1 MTAGRFRLVVSLLG
15 AVTSLALGCD
25 SLPGRPTESD
35 RPLRPSEVTD
45 FAVLYRES
53 CAGCHGADGRF
64 GAALPLA
71 HPVYLAVVD
80 DEAVRRVIAS
90 GVPGTS
96 MPGFSRGAGGTL
108 TDGQIDVLVK
118 GMRQRWARP
127 DALGNDRPPPYA
139 ADGPGDGVRG
149 AAVYATYCASCH
161 GRDGTGGP
169 SVGAIVDRAYL
180 ALVSDQALRT
190 LVIAGRP
197 DLGHPDWRGDGRR
210 VPMTADQVSDVVAWV
225 AAKRADRAVAGDVV
239 AHEGAR

>member
-1 MTAGRFRLVVSLLG
+1 MTVSRFRAAVRILG
-15 AVTSLALGCD
+15 AVTSLAAGCD

-35 RPLRPSEVTD
+35 RPLRPSQVTD
-45 FAVLYRES
+45 FAVLYADS

-71 HPVYLAVVD
+71 HPVYLALVD
-80 DEAVRRVIAS
+80 DAAVRRVIAN

-96 MPGFSRGAGGTL
+96 MPGFAQGAGGTL
-108 TDGQIDVLVK
+108 TDAQIDVLIE
-118 GMRQRWARP
+118 GMRRRWARP
-127 DALGNDRPPPYA
+127 GALGNDRPPPYA
-139 ADGPGDGVRG
+139 AAGPGDAARG
-149 AAVYATYCASCH
+149 ASAYGDRCASCH

-169 SVGAIVDRAYL
+169 RAGRIVDPAYL

-210 VPMTADQVSDVVAWV
+210 APMTNQEVSDVVAWMV
-225 AAKRADRAVAGDVV
+225 AKRAADAGDVI
-239 AHEGAR
+239 AREGARRR